1 MALGGSQKVGASCYF
16 LGLGEDNILLDCG
29 IGFKDNLRYNPV
41 LSAVLEMPGIYSLSQ
56 ISEIYI
62 SHAHLDH
69 TGFLPELIKLNHNSK
84 IYMTPVTVTLLESQ
98 YNDKNYLDI
107 MHYNKSS
114 LPYAISNL
122 DNVVATVNYMQK
134 IPFKNYTVSFYQAGH
149 IPGAMMTLFE
159 YKNKRIL
166 YTGDFSLHET
176 PLTGACQIPNKK
188 IDILIMCGLHAKH
201 PKYLTKTDPFDEFKQ
216 KISNNLNYG
225 YNIFCHVPQLS
236 KGVEILTY
244 LNEYL
249 SKEIKIYIDEK
260 IYSVICSF
268 ENLNRQI
275 LQKNNYRLTD
285 NTVLDGKYI
294 ILSTRK
300 RKTLLNENRFMSCDF
315 SLHDSFEETIDFIK
329 KINPRKAVIVHSPGE
344 DNEDIETVEQRLL
357 LDTECNTDF
366 IFPEEQIPYIL

>member
-16 LGLGEDNILLDCG
+16 LKLGENNILLDCG
-29 IGFKDNLRYNPV
+29 IGFKNALRYNPV
-41 LSAVLEMPGIYSLSQ
+41 LAAIPKIPGIYSLSQ

-69 TGFLPELIKLNHNSK
+69 TGYLPELIKSNHNSK
-84 IYMTPVTVTLLESQ
+84 IYMTPITKTLLKSQ
-98 YNDKNYLDI
+98 YNDKNYLNI
-107 MHYNKSS
+107 MHYNKRS

-134 IPFKNYTVSFYQAGH
+134 IPFKNYTASFYQAGH

-201 PKYLTKTDPFDEFKQ
+201 PRYFTKTEPFDEFKQ
-216 KISNNLNYG
+216 KISNSLNYG
-225 YNIFCHVPQLS
+225 YNVYCHVPQLS

-249 SKEIKIYIDEK
+249 SEDIKIYIDEK
-260 IYSVICSF
+260 IYSVICSL
-268 ENLNRQI
+268 ENLNCQI
-275 LQKNNYRLTD
+275 LQKNNYRLTA
-285 NTVLDGKYI
+285 NTSLDGKYI
-294 ILSTRK
+294 ILSTQK
-300 RKTLLNENRFMSCDF
+300 RKTLLAETQFINCDF
-315 SLHDSFEETIDFIK
+315 SLHDSFEETVDFIK
-329 KINPRKAVIVHSPGE
+329 KINPSKAIIVHSPGE
-344 DNEDIETVEQRLL
+344 DNDGTETVEQRLL
-357 LDTECNTDF
+357 LDAECNTDF

>member
-16 LGLGEDNILLDCG
+16 LKLGENNILLDCG
-29 IGFKDNLRYNPV
+29 IGFENTLRYNPV
-41 LSAVLEMPGIYSLSQ
+41 LTAILKMPGIYSLSQ

-69 TGFLPELIKLNHNSK
+69 TGYLPELIKSNRNSK

-260 IYSVICSF
+260 IYSVICSL

-357 LDTECNTDF
+357 LDAECNTDF

>member
-16 LGLGEDNILLDCG
+16 LKLGEDNILLDCG
-29 IGFKDNLRYNPV
+29 IGFKGTLRYNPI
-41 LSAVLEMPGIYSLSQ
+41 LAAILKIPGIYSLSQ

-69 TGFLPELIKLNHNSK
+69 TGYLPELIKLNHNSK
-84 IYMTPVTVTLLESQ
+84 IYMTLVTKTLLKSQ

-107 MHYNKSS
+107 MHYNKSF
-114 LPYAISNL
+114 LPYIIFNL
-122 DNVVATVNYMQK
+122 DDVVAIVTYMQK
-134 IPFKNYTVSFYQAGH
+134 IPFKNYTASFYQAGH
-149 IPGAMMTLFE
+149 IPGAMMILFE
-159 YKNKRIL
+159 YRNKRIL

-176 PLTGACQIPNKK
+176 PLTGACQIPNEK

-201 PKYLTKTDPFDEFKQ
+201 PRYLTRIDPFDEFKQ
-216 KISNNLNYG
+216 KISNSLNHG
-225 YNIFCHVPQLS
+225 YNVYCHVPQLS

-249 SKEIKIYIDEK
+249 SEDIKIYIDEK
-260 IYSVICSF
+260 IYSVICSL
-268 ENLNRQI
+268 EKLNRQI
-275 LQKNNYRLTD
+275 LQKNNYRLAA
-285 NTVLDGKYI
+285 NTILNGKYI

-300 RKTLLNENRFMSCDF
+300 RKTSINETQFINCDF

-329 KINPRKAVIVHSPGE
+329 KINPSKAIIVHSPGE
-344 DNEDIETVEQRLL
+344 DNDDTETVEQRLL
-357 LDTECNTDF
+357 LDAECNTDF